1 MLSRLLRAFGKRP
14 RAWEDPDPRVRREG
28 LHALLDEANG
38 RARLAE
44 IATRDV
50 DASVR
55 DAALHLIDDPAA
67 LFPLCER
74 ERERPAALRRLAA
87 LAATGRAED
96 ILRARPDLGQALL
109 QAAQDPQLAERLL
122 AAIDDPDTLVK
133 IATDAQSPRTRLRAA
148 ERVQAEAQLVALE
161 RASRGSDKSVHRL
174 VRERLDLRRA
184 LRADCEAHVAAL
196 AALQARAS
204 HLRGAR
210 HGAQADPQFDARLDV
225 LERTASQWREQAR
238 ALEQRLAGVPDAAAT
253 EWSTAELDA
262 TLAQLREDAALARA
276 RRAEEADARAREAQH
291 HAEQAAQ
298 AEQAEA
304 DAPAMPDTE
313 ADAARPD
320 EAKAHVEDDAPG
332 MAGGDSAGVT
342 ASEPEHL
349 ATLAE
354 LRAILDDVIAAGD
367 ALPDRI
373 AMAPAAIE
381 ILERRWAAAS
391 ERAPATAADAAAF
404 RALCRTLKD
413 GAAAAQRFD
422 QAASELATGGPG
434 DAAAGTAATNTAAGT
449 AATNTAAGTAAA
461 AADADTVDAGAVDAS
476 AAAPAATL
484 ALPATTDAP
493 ERWQQFWQARQAEQR
508 ELGRLQNLQRRLHW
522 PEALPAPPA
531 VRAIARHIDTLRA
544 SLRASDGA
552 TALLLPLAEAAL
564 ASLETIA
571 DSGQLRAAQQQL
583 AEARRLLRCLPHAA
597 AEPLQGRLALLAG
610 RVQELRD
617 WQGFATQPK
626 REVLCERMAALAAE
640 APDDPEARAD
650 RIKALRAEWQ
660 ALGVPGSNAERALAD
675 RFNADAQA
683 AFEPCRQY
691 FDELAVRRAANLAER
706 ERVLQTLEGY
716 LESTDWA
723 RADWKLAQQ
732 VLRVAREEFMSFSPV
747 ERAAGRDQ
755 SRRFDAAAD
764 RLHGLIKA
772 ELDRNLRAK
781 EALVARAEE
790 LAATPPADRATLES
804 RLQQAKDLQY
814 AWRGIGITP
823 RGPDQKLWRA
833 FRGHCDAVF
842 AARETQREAEVQAA
856 ESEAQRGE
864 VIVEALEARVQDE
877 REITDS
883 AELQAALDGFDAL
896 GLGSGVGRDRGRQLQ
911 RRLRDAEGA
920 YLQRLRAHQQAGR
933 RDALWRWLRL
943 HDELLA
949 AESGSAPWPEA
960 AFDGAARAIAAR
972 QQRAEAGAPAAEA
985 GPGLRHWT
993 LYAEI
998 LAGVESPPE
1007 DRAARL
1013 ELQVGRLSSTMGRR
1027 EGAAAKLDMPEVLAH
1042 WVAAADKAPAEA
1054 RERMARALEA
1064 WFA

>member
-87 LAATGRAED
+87 LAAAGRAED

-109 QAAQDPQLAERLL
+109 QAAQDPQLADRLL

-133 IATDAQSPRTRLRAA
+133 IAVDAQSPRTRLRAA
-148 ERVQAEAQLVALE
+148 ERVQAEPQLVALE

-174 VRERLDLRRA
+174 ARERLDTRRA
-184 LRADCEAHVAAL
+184 LRADCDAHMAAL

-204 HLRGAR
+204 QLQGAR

-225 LERTASQWREQAR
+225 LERAASQWREHAQ
-238 ALEQRLAGVPDAAAT
+238 ALERRIAEVPDAVT
-253 EWSTAELDA
+253 PDWSTATLDSA
-262 TLAQLREDAALARA
+262 LAQLRDDAALART
-276 RRAEEADARAREAQH
+276 RRAEEADAQAREALARSEQ
-291 HAEQAAQ
+291 AEQAAADTDRGEDTDGGADGQ
-298 AEQAEA
+298 A
-304 DAPAMPDTE
+304 
-313 ADAARPD
+313 
-320 EAKAHVEDDAPG
+320 DDAYPG
-332 MAGGDSAGVT
+332 DGADLTAESPARRATVT
-342 ASEPEHL
+342 VSDPEHL

-373 AMAPAAIE
+373 AMAPAAVD

-391 ERAPATAADAAAF
+391 ERAPATTADAALF
-404 RALCRTLKD
+404 RDLCRTLTD

-422 QAASELATGGPG
+422 QAASELGTG
-434 DAAAGTAATNTAAGT
+434 DAGTAAREPGDD
-449 AATNTAAGTAAA
+449 AAT
-461 AADADTVDAGAVDAS
+461 TVD
-476 AAAPAATL
+476 AAPAAH
-484 ALPATTDAP
+484 ATTTMPSPSDAP

-522 PEALPAPPA
+522 PEALPTPPA
-531 VRAIARHIDTLRA
+531 VRAIAGRIDALRA
-544 SLRASDGA
+544 TLNASDGA
-552 TALLLPLAEAAL
+552 TATLLPLADAAL

-597 AEPLQGRLALLAG
+597 SEPLQGRLALLAG

-617 WQGFATQPK
+617 WQGYATQPK
-626 REVLCERMAALAAE
+626 REALCERMAALAAE

-691 FDELAVRRAANLAER
+691 FDELAVHRAANLAER
-706 ERVLQTLEGY
+706 ERVLQTFEGY
-716 LESTDWA
+716 LESTDWT

-772 ELDRNLRAK
+772 ELDRNLRSK

-833 FRGHCDAVF
+833 FRSHCDAVF

-864 VIVEALEARVQDE
+864 AIVEALEARVQDE

-883 AELQAALDGFDAL
+883 VELQAALDGFDAL
-896 GLGSGVGRDRGRQLQ
+896 GLGAGVARDRSRQLQ

-920 YLQRLRAHQQAGR
+920 YLQRLRAHQQRGR

-949 AESGSAPWPEA
+949 AETGAASWPEA
-960 AFDGAARAIAAR
+960 AFDGAANAIAAR
-972 QQRAEAGAPAAEA
+972 QQRAQAGAPDDAAVA

-1027 EGAAAKLDMPEVLAH
+1027 EGAAAKLDMPDVLAQ
-1042 WVAAADKAPAEA
+1042 WVAAAANAPAEA
-1054 RERMARALEA
+1054 RERMERALAA